1 MDAPTLHH
9 PLCNHPFRPPET
21 CSFCVRLF
29 NEEKQN
35 MTEQVIRNNTLVT
48 AATYEIS
55 QTALRD
61 IIATNLGIAPDRCE
75 LKFDIGMDYGPMD
88 REPGTPTLRAIRVV
102 TK

>member
-1 MDAPTLHH
+1 MDAPTFHH
-9 PLCNHPFRPPET
+9 PLCNHPFQLPET
-21 CSFCVRLF
+21 CSFCIRLF

-48 AATYEIS
+48 KATYEIS

-61 IIATNLGIAPDRCE
+61 IIAANLGISPDRCE
-75 LKFDIGMDYGPMD
+75 LKFDIGIDNGPMD
-88 REPGTPTLRAIRVV
+88 RGPGVATLRAIRVV